1 MSEVLSGKAAEYRR
15 EAVEHA
21 ESLRS
26 VFAELSGLS
35 AREAA
40 EELNRR
46 GITTAWGYKWHASQ
60 VRLVRRR
67 LGGALIATG
76 DIQQTMRRAADA
88 PVRTSTSDPEQG
100 LSDRRLNEY
109 ADWYQDQAY
118 RHYSPAALAAG
129 ELEAELRTILR
140 REVGP
145 ECLEVEFA
153 RVMRIV
159 RRA

>member
-1 MSEVLSGKAAEYRR
+1 MTEVLSGKAAEYRR

-26 VFAELSGLS
+26 VFVELSGLS

-46 GITTAWGYKWHASQ
+46 GITTAWGYKWRASQ
-60 VRLVRRR
+60 VRLVRGR

-88 PVRTSTSDPEQG
+88 PVRTT
-100 LSDRRLNEY
+100 
-109 ADWYQDQAY
+109 
-118 RHYSPAALAAG
+118 HHAAG
-129 ELEAELRTILR
+129 FGGVWRAVQFMLCRTLFPR
-140 REVGP
+140 
-145 ECLEVEFA
+145 
-153 RVMRIV
+153 
-159 RRA
+159 